1 MNEQAKKLWKTPQG
15 ASLLG
20 KMLDGE
26 PLSQQ
31 DKETLEQLKQADPPK
46 ISQPSNPANKG

>member
-20 KMLDGE
+20 KMLDGK
-26 PLSQQ
+26 PLSPQDQQ
-31 DKETLEQLKQADPPK
+31 HLQKLKQADPPK
-46 ISQPSNPANKG
+46 PKG